1 MAAGCLPPFCLSLP
15 ETIIIGVLWS
25 VLAAGAGMAITNLY
39 ARLRD
44 MSKEIADLHLIYA
57 KKEDVRN
64 DFEIIRQM
72 LQRIEDKLDNKVD
85 R

>member
-1 MAAGCLPPFCLSLP
+1 M
-15 ETIIIGVLWS
+15 ETIIIGILWS

-44 MSKEIADLHLIYA
+44 MGKEISDLHLIYA
-57 KKEDVRN
+57 KKEDVRT
-64 DFEIIRQM
+64 DFEVIRSM
-72 LQRIEDKLDNKVD
+72 LQRIEDKLDKKVD